1 MKRYLSPDKFDQ
13 VLKDFSFLAK
23 SIRNSYGELD
33 LRIRDGYFNLYFK
46 GNSLAKMTVKRDG
59 YKVSIHRKFA
69 TDDVFRGDSR
79 FETEG
84 LLRGE
89 YKEYNLSP
97 IMLRPF
103 FQKKYLD
110 KLCSNIAR
118 VNYSEEITFEQM
130 LITDNLERADFLIID
145 RQVTEPAF
153 RGKKVDLLA
162 LRNYSGNKY
171 HFNVI
176 EVKLGKN
183 PELSHDV
190 VFQLNNY
197 LEHIRAHI
205 QEWKTSYEKTYWQ
218 MKRLGLFDLPAHEE
232 IEILPGV
239 TGLIAVGWYSGVAQQ
254 QIEELKPRLGDIEV
268 KLFTNAF

>member
-1 MKRYLSPDKFDQ
+1 MKRYLSPDKIDR
-13 VLKDFSFLAK
+13 VLKDFSFLVK
-23 SIRNSYGELD
+23 RIRNSYGELD

-46 GNSLAKMTVKRDG
+46 GNSLAKVTVKRDG

-69 TDDVFRGDSR
+69 TDDVYRGDSR
-79 FETEG
+79 FEAEG
-84 LLRGE
+84 LLKGK
-89 YKEYNLSP
+89 YKEIHLSP
-97 IMLRPF
+97 ESLHPF

-130 LITDNLERADFLIID
+130 LITDNLERSDFFIID
-145 RQVTEPAF
+145 RQVTETAF
-153 RGKKVDLLA
+153 RGKTVDLLA
-162 LRNYSGNKY
+162 LRNHSGNKF
-171 HFNVI
+171 HFNVV

-183 PELSHDV
+183 PELRHDV

-197 LEHIRAHI
+197 LEHIRLRF
-205 QEWKTSYEKTYWQ
+205 QDWKTSYEKTYRQ

-239 TGLIAVGWYSGVAQQ
+239 TGLIAVGWYSGIAQQ
-254 QIEELKPRLGDIEV
+254 QIEELKPHLGDIKV
-268 KLFTNAF
+268 KLFTNNL